1 MRLPREPAGARAP
14 VASTPGPLQVQLD
27 GLACTAVPPI
37 SRPEKLA
44 PSMDSDEFG
53 TVPPFDDGSR
63 ARFRADALLPATDAL
78 GAPLLANGNDAVG
91 TVIAL
96 RPWPGV
102 HARDGSAGLVEK
114 SMSAPL
120 RGGGTLSRIESSL
133 AMRARPLSMADG
145 ALPQAGRAGRR
156 KLRGTP
162 HAPRHTR
169 NPLPFARCPVCHSVV
184 PSSEMYFT

>member
-1 MRLPREPAGARAP
+1 MGFGRLVAPGLPNAPPGDGAAVVLGGCEGAVRRKLRLSREPAGAREPA
-14 VASTPGPLQVQLD
+14 ASTPGPLQVQLD

-44 PSMDSDEFG
+44 PSMDSDECG
-53 TVPPFDDGSR
+53 TFPPFDDGSR
-63 ARFRADALLPATDAL
+63 ARFRADALPPAVDAL
-78 GAPLLANGNDAVG
+78 GTPLLADGNDAVG
-91 TVIAL
+91 TVMAL

-133 AMRARPLSMADG
+133 AMRARPRSMADG
-145 ALPQAGRAGRR
+145 ALPHSTGLRA
-156 KLRGTP
+156 P
-162 HAPRHTR
+162 P
-169 NPLPFARCPVCHSVV
+169 
-184 PSSEMYFT
+184 